1 MHLPVDWA
9 RRKMKTR
16 NDLAT
21 WSRSTS
27 TNHTTGP
34 GTSLLDELD
43 QNDAVCREFHVVGIG
58 ASAGGLEALEDF
70 FEHMPTDL
78 GVAFV
83 VVQHL
88 SPDFK
93 SHMEQ
98 LLARKTKLP
107 IAKAEHEQQVEP
119 NHVYLIP
126 PKKEMTI
133 SEGRLLLTDRSSD
146 FSHPIDQFLR
156 ALATDVGRY
165 SIGVI
170 LSGTGSDGSR
180 GVREISSG
188 GGLVI
193 AQDEVSAKFDGMPVN
208 AAATGGVD
216 LVLRPDQMGEVLT
229 QYVKEGLTTDAL
241 SERELFASATGI
253 EKIFSAL
260 KEHTGVDFSYY
271 KASTIGRRIQRRM
284 SMERI
289 EDVEDYYQRLVDDR
303 QELDDLYYDLLI
315 GVTKFFRDAEAFHEL
330 RDNVIPDLFAK
341 DPGGD
346 PVRVWV
352 SACATGEEAY
362 TIAILLEEYRR
373 KHEIKQDYKL
383 FATDVHKTALQRAA
397 LAVYPPEAL
406 EDLPRELIHRY
417 FRERKGEFHVAKGL
431 RRKIVFAP
439 HNVFQDAPFTQLDLV
454 TCRNM
459 LIYLQPQAQKKT
471 LSLFHFS
478 LKAGGVLFLGPSE
491 TPGDLLDEF
500 QVLNKRWRIYRKRRD
515 VRLPIEPRT
524 PFRNVP
530 SQSPQGGNRGV
541 GAGRANDIVYL
552 GTYERLLAENMPPSI
567 LIDEHYDLLHTF
579 GGAERFL
586 RHRGGKHSSN
596 LLDIV
601 DEQLRTPIAG
611 ALTHAMKDDTEVK
624 YSGIRLREDNSQ
636 EQIRLVVRPVHDHVA
651 KLTTV
656 LVQFHPLVV
665 ETLGE
670 DDDESSVDM
679 ATLSE
684 ERIGSL
690 ETELRFTRENLQA
703 TIEELETSNEELQAT
718 NEEMI
723 ASNEELQS
731 TNEELQSVNEEL
743 YTVNVEH
750 QKRIDEL
757 AEATN
762 DMDNLLATTRV
773 GVIYID
779 DELCLRRY
787 TPEIGRL
794 FHLLPQDIGRPI
806 ASFQSN
812 LQYDEFESDVRE
824 VLEKEKEIERAVSD
838 RTGTPFL
845 VRMMPYRT
853 TSSVTGVVMTLI
865 DVTALNKAQQAVER
879 FQHMTEASSDVH
891 AFLDEMGRIIY
902 SNPSLT
908 KASGK
913 DADELKKMTWRDLD
927 AEMSEERFNEL
938 ILKSRSGT
946 LPPYQWKLVGPDGTK
961 QLEVAIT
968 GRQIGGKWIIFAIGR
983 DITEREAERLELIET
998 QKAAVAASEAK
1009 SSFLANMSHEI
1020 RTPLAAILGF
1030 AEIIE
1035 TTCQEPTQIENAR
1048 TIRRN
1053 GEHLLSVVNDVL
1065 DLSKIEA
1072 RKMDFDFKVVQTSDL
1087 FDDIYALMRIR
1098 ADAKALDFWVR
1109 YETEVPERIRT
1120 DPVRFR
1126 QIMLNLVGNAIKF
1139 TEAGSVTIS
1148 VRYETPVL
1156 VVSVID
1162 TGIGMSSDEV
1172 EELFEPFAQSPSTV
1186 DNRLGGTG
1194 LGLSICRRLCAA
1206 LKGEIS
1212 AVGQPGVGSTFTIR
1226 MPVGDVSDVPMVTL
1240 DHGRT
1245 SANNE
1250 STDPDTTADLTG
1262 RTILVAD
1269 DRRDVWKVA
1278 ETFLTRAGADVVIAV
1293 DGSEAVDIVQQ
1304 ADESK
1309 FDLIFMDMQM
1319 PIMNGYDAVRKL
1331 RELGY
1336 KMPIVTLTA
1345 AAMKG
1350 ERGEA
1355 MDAGSNAYLTKPI
1368 NAKLLVSTAARL
1380 IEEHGG

>member
-1 MHLPVDWA
+1 MPDP
-9 RRKMKTR
+9 TEP
-16 NDLAT
+16 T
-21 WSRSTS
+21 
-27 TNHTTGP
+27 
-34 GTSLLDELD
+34 DETY
-43 QNDAVCREFHVVGIG
+43 REFHIVGVG

-78 GVAFV
+78 GAAFV

-93 SHMEQ
+93 SHMEH
-98 LLARKTKLP
+98 LLSRKTKLP
-107 IAKAEHEQQVEP
+107 ISKARHEQNVEP

-156 ALATDVGRY
+156 ALATDFGRY
-165 SIGVI
+165 SVGVI

-180 GVREISSG
+180 GVREISSC

-193 AQDEVSAKFDGMPVN
+193 AQDELSAKFDGMPVN
-208 AAATGGVD
+208 AASTGAVD
-216 LVLRPDQMGEVLT
+216 LVLRPEKMGEILSR
-229 QYVKEGLTTDAL
+229 YIKEGLTPEAI
-241 SERELFASATGI
+241 SENEMLASTSGI
-253 EKIFSAL
+253 ESIFGIL

-284 SMERI
+284 ALDRI
-289 EDVEDYYQRLVDDR
+289 EDIDTYYQRLTEDKA
-303 QELDDLYYDLLI
+303 ELDELYYDLLI
-315 GVTKFFRDAEAFHEL
+315 GVTKFFRDPEAFHLL
-330 RDNVIPDLFAK
+330 RDEIIPDLFAK

-346 PVRVWV
+346 PLRVWV

-362 TIAILLEEYRR
+362 SIAILLEEYRR
-373 KHEIKQDYKL
+373 KNKASRDYKL
-383 FATDVHKTALQRAA
+383 FATDVHRAA
-397 LAVYPPEAL
+397 LQKAAAAVFPAESL
-406 EDLPRELIHRY
+406 EDLPKECIHRY
-417 FRERKGEFHVAKGL
+417 FRERKGEFHVCKDL

-471 LSLFHFS
+471 LSLFHFA
-478 LKAGGVLFLGPSE
+478 LRAGGVLFLGPSE
-491 TPGDLLDEF
+491 TPGDLQDEF
-500 QVLNKRWRIYRKRRD
+500 QVCDKRWRLYRKRRD
-515 VRLPIEPRT
+515 IRLPIEPRT
-524 PFRNVP
+524 PFRNLRD
-530 SQSPQGGNRGV
+530 QSTQAGNRAVRG
-541 GAGRANDIVYL
+541 GKSSDAVYT
-552 GTYERLLAENMPPSI
+552 GTYERLLAENMPPSV
-567 LIDEHYDLLHTF
+567 LVDTQYDLLHTF

-586 RHRGGKHSSN
+586 RHRSGKHSSN

-611 ALTHAMKDDTEVK
+611 ALTHAMKDDSEVR
-624 YSGIRLREDNSQ
+624 YSGITVREDDSQ
-636 EQIRLVVRPVHDHVA
+636 EQIRLVVRPVHDHIA

-656 LVQFHPLVV
+656 LVQFQPMVIEPLN
-665 ETLGE
+665 
-670 DDDESSVDM
+670 DDDETSIDL

-684 ERIGSL
+684 ERIQSL

-779 DELCLRRY
+779 DDLCLRRY

-806 ASFQSN
+806 ASFQTN
-812 LQYDEFESDVRE
+812 LQYEEFEADVRD

-838 RTGTPFL
+838 RSGTPFL

-865 DVTALNKAQQAVER
+865 DVTALTIAQLEVER
-879 FQHMTEASSDVH
+879 FRHMTEASADVH
-891 AFLDEMGRIIY
+891 AFLDEMGKIIY
-902 SNPSLT
+902 SNPTLSR
-908 KASGK
+908 ASGK
-913 DADELKKMTWRDLD
+913 DAEELKNLTLLDLD
-927 AEMSEERFNEL
+927 PEMSEDRFREL
-938 ILKSRSGT
+938 VRQSHSGDLT
-946 LPPYQWKLVGPDGTK
+946 PYQWKLVGPHGTI

-968 GRQIGGKWIIFAIGR
+968 GRQIGNQWILFAIGR

-1035 TTCQEPTQIENAR
+1035 TTSNEPKQTENAE

-1072 RKMDFDFKVVQTSDL
+1072 RKMEFDFKRVQTSEL
-1087 FDDIYALMRIR
+1087 FEDIYALMRVR
-1098 ADAKALDFWVR
+1098 ADAKALNFSVR
-1109 YETEVPERIRT
+1109 YETAVPEQIRT

-1139 TEAGSVTIS
+1139 TEDGSVTIV
-1148 VRYETPVL
+1148 VRYEKPQL
-1156 VVSVID
+1156 LVSVVD
-1162 TGIGMSSDEV
+1162 TGVGLSSDEV
-1172 EELFEPFAQSPSTV
+1172 EQLFEPFTQASSTV

-1206 LKGEIS
+1206 LGGEIS
-1212 AVGQPGVGSTFTIR
+1212 AVGEPDVGSTFTISL
-1226 MPVGDVSDVPMVTL
+1226 PLGDLKDVSLVEL
-1240 DHGRT
+1240 DLKHGSENPPHAKTEAR
-1245 SANNE
+1245 
-1250 STDPDTTADLTG
+1250 ADLSG

-1278 ETFLTRAGADVVIAV
+1278 ETFLTRAGANVVIAT

-1336 KMPIVTLTA
+1336 RMPIVTLTA

-1350 ERGEA
+1350 ERDEA
-1355 MDAGSNAYLTKPI
+1355 MEAGSNAYLTKPI
-1368 NAKLLVSTAARL
+1368 DAKLLIATAARL
-1380 IEEHGG
+1380 IDAHDS